1 MNAKKYLA
9 ALAAVFMVM
18 LTSCDSSEVF
28 IQAQTQAAN
37 MQCPMSLGSGLTM
50 VSVEYNG
57 PYVVYN
63 VQGDESMYLFS
74 QDLATDAMKD
84 QIANTLRA
92 QAALDKNVAKF
103 IKALKEKHVG
113 VIYHYYTDSSAMDVV
128 VYPSRL

>member
-1 MNAKKYLA
+1 MKVKKYLT
-9 ALAAVFMVM
+9 ALVAVFMVM

-37 MQCPMSLGSGLTM
+37 MQCPMTLGAGLTM

-63 VQGDESMYLFS
+63 VQGDESMYLFN

-84 QIANTLRA
+84 QIANQLRA

-103 IKALKEKHVG
+103 IKALKEKNVG
-113 VIYHYYTDSSAMDVV
+113 VIYHYFTDSSVMDVV
-128 VYPSRL
+128 VEPNRL